1 MTLGLREV
9 LDHPVMRRA
18 DPVVPDP
25 GADLERPVR
34 WVHSSEIYEI
44 APLLR
49 GDELLLT
56 TGLGLAGRDA
66 GERRRYVV
74 DLAQA
79 GVAGVALEVGRTFGE
94 VPADVLRVAAEV
106 GLPLVVLRGI
116 VPFVEIAEAVNAA
129 ILDSAVTRLR
139 HVNEIVRVLSGV
151 LARGAGVDE
160 LTRTL
165 ARLTDRPV
173 VLAGIDGTITAWAGT
188 DTPGHVAARPAA
200 SAGVELRGSLWGR
213 LLLGPTGSG
222 AAAWTGVAPQAGGA
236 AGVTGDDAEDRASV
250 RSWSG
255 AAIGLADE
263 VAEHAARVF
272 APALLRLADR
282 DGWVGRER
290 RELVEG
296 LLRDA
301 LPPREVAARLT
312 VCGLVPAGTAAW
324 ASVALKLPDPVRAVT
339 VLYEG
344 LRACGGRGLVS
355 DGPDGAYAL
364 IALDRDTHVAE
375 LAARLGLPAA
385 TGDEPTAA
393 LGPLVRDVARVGHSL
408 RAARDTLRLARRVRS
423 VRPEPVADTVLADA
437 WALERVL
444 DRLTPEDL
452 ADLVEDQ
459 LGPLLASDSARGTG
473 LVDTLEAY
481 LRCGCSKTETAG
493 VLFLRRQSVHQR
505 LALIESLLRVSP
517 DAPDRQGPLRAALT
531 ARALLTTRGPHPT

>member
-25 GADLERPVR
+25 RAELDRPVR

-66 GERRRYVV
+66 GERRRYIV
-74 DLAQA
+74 DLAAA
-79 GVAGVALEVGRTFGE
+79 GVAAVAFEVGRTFRE
-94 VPADVLRVAAEV
+94 VPADVLRAAARV
-106 GLPLVVLRGI
+106 GLPLVVLRGV

-139 HVNEIVRVLSGV
+139 YVNEIVRILSGV

-165 ARLTDRPV
+165 SRLTDRPV

-188 DTPGHVAARPAA
+188 DTPTEAVAGAVA
-200 SAGVELRGSLWGR
+200 SAGVELRGALWGR
-213 LLLGPTGSG
+213 LSLGAARPCDSARLDGDGPAEAGAWSG
-222 AAAWTGVAPQAGGA
+222 AAAVEVVA
-236 AGVTGDDAEDRASV
+236 
-250 RSWSG
+250 
-255 AAIGLADE
+255 E

-296 LLRDA
+296 LLGDA
-301 LPPREVAARLT
+301 LPAREVAARLT

-324 ASVALKLPDPVRAVT
+324 ASVALHLSDPVRAVT
-339 VLYEG
+339 ALYEG
-344 LRACGGRGLVS
+344 VRACGGRGLVS
-355 DGPDGAYAL
+355 DGPGGAYAL

-375 LAARLGLPAA
+375 LAARLGLP
-385 TGDEPTAA
+385 TVVGDEPTAA

-408 RAARDTLRLARRVRS
+408 RAARDTLRLARRLRPVRS
-423 VRPEPVADTVLADA
+423 GVVADTVLADA

-444 DRLTPEDL
+444 DRLTPEEL

-459 LGPLLASDSARGTG
+459 LGPLLASDAARGTG

-531 ARALLTTRGPHPT
+531 ARDLLITRGAHPT